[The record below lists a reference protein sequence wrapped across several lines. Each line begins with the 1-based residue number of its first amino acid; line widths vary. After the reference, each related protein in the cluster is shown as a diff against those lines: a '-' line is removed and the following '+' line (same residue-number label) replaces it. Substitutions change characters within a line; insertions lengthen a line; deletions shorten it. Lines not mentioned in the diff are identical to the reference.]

1 MNAAIK
7 TTFVALSTSLLIFPD
22 KREVIVITLG
32 ITSYKSL
39 NHSTEAS
46 SAIPQN

>member
-7 TTFVALSTSLLIFPD
+7 TTFVVLSTLLLIFPD

-39 NHSTEAS
+39 DQSAS
-46 SAIPQN
+46 NSSVMLQN